1 MSVVVDE
8 RDCVG
13 VSVRAAVVAAG
24 ERWSAGQRELVQLVA
39 ELDASREWVLDASPT
54 CAHWVAAALDV
65 EVCTARE
72 WLRIGHALRD
82 LRVIDAAFEQGRVSY
97 SKVRALTRVAT
108 AETEAELCML
118 AERVPAGRLGHALA
132 AWLARH
138 ETPAETEAR
147 HHEAR
152 RLTWRVDPDGMV
164 VGSFR
169 LAPARAA
176 VLTIAVDAAV
186 TRRGPDA
193 SADALEAYAARWPSV
208 AQQRADALI
217 ELIAAGGATPATE
230 IVLHVRG
237 DGCTLDDG
245 TPVAGTIVERIAPDA
260 FLRAL
265 IHDAQGHPIDA
276 SGRHRH
282 PTTRQRRVVRER
294 DRGCVDCGATEFLE
308 YDHEPPYDQT
318 GRTVVGELRL
328 RCRDCHRARHRER
341 SECA

>member
-1 MSVVVDE
+1 
-8 RDCVG
+8 
-13 VSVRAAVVAAG
+13 VAAG
-24 ERWSAGQRELVQLVA
+24 ERWSAGQRELVGLVA
-39 ELDASREWVLDASPT
+39 ELDASQEWALDRSPT

-72 WLRIGHALRD
+72 WLRIGRALRE
-82 LRVIDAAFEQGRVSY
+82 LTVIDAAFAEGRVSY

-108 AETEAELCML
+108 AENEAELCRL
-118 AERVPAGRLGHALA
+118 AERVPAGRLGHALG
-132 AWLARH
+132 AWLVRH

-147 HHEAR
+147 QHEAR
-152 RLTWRVDPDGMV
+152 GLWWRVDPDGMV
-164 VGSFR
+164 VGVFR

-176 VLTIAVDAAV
+176 QLTTAVDAAV
-186 TRRGPDA
+186 SRCDPDA
-193 SADALEAYAARWPSV
+193 SADAREACAARWPSV

-217 ELIAAGGATPATE
+217 ELIAEGGATLATE

-245 TPVAGTIVERIAPDA
+245 TPVAAAIVERIAPDA

-265 IHDAQGHPIDA
+265 IHDAYGRPIDA

-294 DRGCVDCGATEFLE
+294 DRGCVDCGSTEFLE
-308 YDHEPPYDQT
+308 YDHEPPFEQT
-318 GRTVVGELRL
+318 GRTVVAELRL
-328 RCRDCHRARHRER
+328 RCRECHRARHRALEER
-341 SECA
+341 E

>member
-1 MSVVVDE
+1 
-8 RDCVG
+8 
-13 VSVRAAVVAAG
+13 
-24 ERWSAGQRELVQLVA
+24 
-39 ELDASREWVLDASPT
+39 
-54 CAHWVAAALDV
+54 
-65 EVCTARE
+65 
-72 WLRIGHALRD
+72 
-82 LRVIDAAFEQGRVSY
+82 
-97 SKVRALTRVAT
+97 LTT
-108 AETEAELCML
+108 
-118 AERVPAGRLGHALA
+118 
-132 AWLARH
+132 
-138 ETPAETEAR
+138 
-147 HHEAR
+147 
-152 RLTWRVDPDGMV
+152 
-164 VGSFR
+164 
-169 LAPARAA
+169 
-176 VLTIAVDAAV
+176 AVDAAV